1 MKLWMKLFLS
11 LLVVAVLPT
20 WFLSRY
26 AHSTFHHFSK
36 QGQEEQMAQAAHLLG
51 EMFRSVTDPA
61 ERERVLSAHAERA
74 GRRLRYYDPEGRLLF
89 DAGDV
94 GEIDFGGNP
103 DVRKVL
109 ETRRYAARWWLKPDR
124 SRLYYFA
131 AVPVPDNSGELIGVA
146 QVVEHTGRI
155 TSALIRLNAYQR
167 TGLMWVSV
175 GTVGLAIIFSVLLTR
190 RLRRLRQAAQEFAR
204 GGDAE
209 GFRMAG
215 GDEVAE
221 LARGFLEMAEE
232 LRIRQAYNREFVQT
246 TLHELKT
253 PLTAMHG
260 AADIL
265 HSRGE
270 LSAVDRKRFAGN
282 IQVQSDR
289 LLRLVEGLQ
298 TLTSLDMELPREQME
313 ATAAGPFV
321 AEVIQ
326 RIRPALSHE
335 VRVIGQDL
343 DVIVSLVPARIEQA
357 LINLL
362 HNADRYHCGGGP
374 VRARVKVVGPNI
386 EFAVEDDGPGI
397 TETDPLRI
405 FDRYFSSVPR
415 DQCREYGQGL
425 GLAVVKRI
433 VEHHH
438 GIVLAENLPDGGAR
452 IGFIL

>member
-26 AHSTFHHFSK
+26 ARSTFHHFSK

-51 EMFRSVTDPA
+51 ELFRSVSADD
-61 ERERVLSAHAERA
+61 ERERVLTAHAERA
-74 GRRLRYYDPEGRLLF
+74 GRRLRYFDPEGRLLF
-89 DAGDV
+89 DVGDV
-94 GEIDFGGNP
+94 GEIDVGENP
-103 DVRKVL
+103 DVQKVL
-109 ETRRYAARWWLKPDR
+109 DTRRYAARWWLKPDH
-124 SRLYYFA
+124 SRLYYFSS
-131 AVPVPDNSGELIGVA
+131 VPVLDDSGEFVGVA

-155 TSALIRLNAYQR
+155 TSALIRLNAYQQ
-167 TGLMWVSV
+167 TGLMWVSI
-175 GTVGLAIIFSVLLTR
+175 GTVGLAIIFSMLLTR
-190 RLRRLRQAAQEFAR
+190 KLRRLRQAAQDFAR
-204 GGDAE
+204 GGE
-209 GFRMAG
+209 VKGFQMAG
-215 GDEVAE
+215 RDEVAQ
-221 LARGFLEMAEE
+221 LAQGFQEMAEE
-232 LRIRQAYNREFVQT
+232 LQVRQAYNREFVQT

-265 HSRGE
+265 YSRGE

-289 LLRLVEGLQ
+289 LLRLVEDLQ
-298 TLTSLDMELPREQME
+298 TLTSLDMELPRERLE
-313 ATAAGPFV
+313 ATAVGPFV
-321 AEVIQ
+321 AEVVQ

-335 VRVIGQDL
+335 VEVISR
-343 DVIVSLVPARIEQA
+343 DVERMVSLVPARIEQA

-362 HNADRYHCGGGP
+362 HNADRYQCGKNP
-374 VRARVKVVGPNI
+374 IRVRVKDVEEKV

-405 FDRYFSSVPR
+405 FERYFSTVPR

-438 GIVLAENLPDGGAR
+438 GDVLAENPPSGGAR
-452 IGFIL
+452 IGFRL